1 MNLEELEKIIFCSSS
16 IVIRKYGKELFLNGA
31 VSNIKGRKIDNIY
44 HIYGDVIN
52 STNFTHYKT
61 HIKIDLSNQKLI
73 GTNCSCDDFAENSIH
88 GYNFMCPH
96 LSATTY
102 KFLDSIYKK
111 SNMKKVSVTKNKKTH
126 LNIDIKI
133 ISILNKDILNF
144 KAEFKL
150 EEKHKY
156 LITNLKDF
164 ILNFKL
170 EKPFSVSNQF
180 IYNPLK
186 FDIAPSDIKVLDFIK
201 EHVHENTA
209 DSGRS
214 LIIKAEKLREFLK
227 CAENKKIQFKY
238 NGLEYKVTVVRE
250 NLPVTFT
257 LKTENDFLVL
267 TTHKKL
273 PIPLTEDKSV
283 YFFNNKLYLPSKEQ
297 LLKYNPLYDKFKSKG
312 KIVYNKTLKNYNALI
327 FLLNK
332 ISNNITITEAVKSFA
347 SSTLNFKFL
356 IYKIEENIYCKVY
369 GNYNGVNI
377 NILDK
382 SDSKINS
389 IRNFNEETKLLMKL
403 EYYNFIKHGEELIFN
418 GSYEDFLSILAKKDQ
433 GIYKLGSINLGTGL
447 SNLQIYSSADISIN
461 LYEENGEFNL
471 DYGIGDIETSEFS
484 NILKAYK
491 ANENFYLNK
500 DKKLIDLETPQIKEF
515 ITLIDFL
522 STDNNLSIE
531 KDKTM
536 FAAEAFEKLNI
547 RNFKGKELLK
557 SIENKLNN
565 FNHDKISL
573 PKDLKASLRDY
584 QISGFNWFK
593 NLSKLGL
600 GGILAD
606 EMGLGKTV
614 QTIAFIVS
622 EPEKIFLI
630 ILPTSLLYNWK
641 AEISKFAPI
650 LKVGIAHG
658 TSFKYEKLH
667 ECDVILTTYGTLRN
681 NIEKF
686 KDIKFDYCII
696 DEAQNIKSPSA
707 QITNSVKRIN
717 AKIKFALT
725 GTPIE
730 NNLSELW
737 SIFDF
742 IMPGY
747 LYSKDTFD
755 KKLGS
760 DFERN
765 FESLKLLIKPFI
777 LRRTKKE
784 VIKELPDKIEEK
796 ILVEMTPMQKLIY
809 NSYIKT
815 VRDKLKNSANKNTE
829 IFSYLT
835 KLRQI
840 CLDPSLVL
848 TEYTG
853 GSGKF
858 KIVIELL
865 EEQIASNNKVLLFSQ
880 FTSVLKKISEL
891 FKEKGIEYLY
901 LDGSVPSKERINLTQ
916 KFNTLSKPIVFL
928 ISLKAGGT
936 GLNLTAASSVIHF
949 DPWWNPAVENQATD
963 RAHRI
968 GQKNVVHVIKL
979 VARETIE
986 EKIVLLQEN
995 KKELINNVISG
1006 NLKDSNA
1013 LSKLSKEELLEL
1025 FNR

>member
-1 MNLEELEKIIFCSSS
+1 MNLEELKKIIFHSSS
-16 IVIRKYGKELFLNGA
+16 NVIRKYGKELFLNGA

-44 HIYGDVIN
+44 HIYGEVIN
-52 STNFTHYKT
+52 SNNLTHYKT
-61 HIKIDLSNQKLI
+61 HIKIDLLNEKLI
-73 GTNCSCDDFAENSIH
+73 GTNCSCDDFTRNSIH
-88 GYNFMCPH
+88 GYNFMCQH
-96 LSATTY
+96 LNASAY
-102 KFLDSIYKK
+102 KFLDSVYKK
-111 SNMKKVSVTKNKKTH
+111 SNMKKASNTENKKTYV
-126 LNIDIKI
+126 NINIKI
-133 ISILNKDILNF
+133 ITILNKDIPNF
-144 KAEFKL
+144 KAEFRL
-150 EEKHKY
+150 GEKHKY
-156 LITNLKDF
+156 LITDLKNF
-164 ILNFKL
+164 ILNLKL
-170 EKPFSVSNQF
+170 RKPFSISNQF

-186 FDIAPSDIKVLDFIK
+186 FDIAPSDIKLLNFIK
-201 EHVHENTA
+201 EHACKNTV

-214 LIIKAEKLREFLK
+214 LIIKPEKLKEFLE

-238 NGLEYKVTVVRE
+238 NGLEYAVTVVSQ
-250 NLPVTFT
+250 NLPVNFT
-257 LKTENDFLVL
+257 LKTEANFLVL

-273 PIPLTEDKSV
+273 PIPITQDKSV
-283 YFFNNKLYLPSKEQ
+283 YFFNDKLYLPSKDQ
-297 LLKYNPLYDKFKSKG
+297 LSKYNPLHDKFKSKG
-312 KIVYNKTLKNYNALI
+312 KIVYNKTLKNYNALMI
-327 FLLNK
+327 LLHR
-332 ISNNITITEAVKSFA
+332 ISNSITITESVKSFV
-347 SSTLNFKFL
+347 SSTLSFKL
-356 IYKIEENIYCKVY
+356 HIYKTQGKVYCKAY
-369 GNYNGVNI
+369 GNYNGISI
-377 NILDK
+377 NILNK
-382 SDSKINS
+382 SDSKISS

-418 GSYEDFLSILAKKDQ
+418 GNYEDFLCVLSKKDQ
-433 GIYKLGSINLGTGL
+433 GIYKLGSIILGTGL
-447 SNLQIYSSADISIN
+447 SDLQIYSGTDISVN
-461 LYEENGEFNL
+461 LYKKDEGFNL
-471 DYGIGDIETSEFS
+471 DYGIDDIETSEFS

-491 ANENFYLNK
+491 SNEKFYLNK
-500 DKKLIDLETPQIKEF
+500 DKKLINLEDPKIKEF
-515 ITLIDFL
+515 VTLIDFL
-522 STDNNLSIE
+522 STDDKLGIE

-547 RNFKGKELLK
+547 RNFKGRELLK
-557 SIENKLNN
+557 NIESKLNGL
-565 FNHDKISL
+565 HYDKISI

-584 QISGFNWFK
+584 QISGFKWFK

-622 EPEKIFLI
+622 ELEKISLI
-630 ILPTSLLYNWK
+630 IVPTSLLYNWK
-641 AEISKFAPI
+641 AEINKFAPI

-658 TSFKYEKLH
+658 TSFNYENIH
-667 ECDVILTTYGTLRN
+667 EYDVLLTTYGTLRN

-686 KDIKFDYCII
+686 KDVKFDYCII
-696 DEAQNIKSPSA
+696 DEAQNIKNPSA
-707 QITNSVKRIN
+707 QITNSVKKIN

-747 LYSKDTFD
+747 LYSKEVFD
-755 KKLGS
+755 KKLSS
-760 DFERN
+760 DLERN
-765 FESLKLLIKPFI
+765 FENLKLLIKPFI

-784 VIKELPDKIEEK
+784 VIKDLPDKIEEK

-815 VRDKLKNSANKNTE
+815 VRDKLKNSTNKNTE
-829 IFSYLT
+829 IFSYLI

-848 TEYTG
+848 ADYTG

-865 EEQIASNNKVLLFSQ
+865 EEQMASNNKVLLFSQ
-880 FTSVLKKISEL
+880 FTSVLKKISKL

-901 LDGSVPSKERINLTQ
+901 LDGSIPSKERINLTQ
-916 KFNTLSKPIVFL
+916 KFNTYNKPIVFL

-936 GLNLTAASSVIHF
+936 GLNLTSASSVIHF

-986 EKIVLLQEN
+986 EKIVLLQES
-995 KKELINNVISG
+995 KKELIESVING
-1006 NLKDSNA
+1006 DLKNSNA
-1013 LSKLSKEELLEL
+1013 INKLTKEEMLEL

>member
-1 MNLEELEKIIFCSSS
+1 MNLDKLKKIIFHSSS
-16 IVIRKYGKELFLNGA
+16 NVIRKYGKELFLNGT
-31 VSNIKGRKIDNIY
+31 VSGIKGRKIDNIY
-44 HIYGDVIN
+44 HIYGEVIN

-61 HIKIDLSNQKLI
+61 HIKIDLSNQKLL
-73 GTNCSCDDFAENSIH
+73 GTNCSCDDFTENSIH
-88 GYNFMCPH
+88 SYNFMCPH
-96 LSATTY
+96 LSATAY
-102 KFLDSIYKK
+102 KFLDSVYKK
-111 SNMKKVSVTKNKKTH
+111 SNIKKTSNTENKKIYV
-126 LNIDIKI
+126 NIDIKI
-133 ISILNKDILNF
+133 IAILNKDILNF
-144 KAEFKL
+144 KAEFRL
-150 EEKHKY
+150 GEKHKY
-156 LITNLKDF
+156 LISDLNGF
-164 ILNFKL
+164 ILSLKL
-170 EKPFSVSNQF
+170 KKTFSLNNQF

-186 FDIAPSDIKVLDFIK
+186 FDIAPSNIKILNFIK
-201 EHVHENTA
+201 EHARKNTV

-214 LIIKAEKLREFLK
+214 LMIKPEKLNEFLK
-227 CAENKKIQFKY
+227 CGENKKIQFKY
-238 NGLEYKVTVVRE
+238 NGLEYAVTVVSQ
-250 NLPVTFT
+250 NLPVSFT

-273 PIPLTEDKSV
+273 PIPLTQDKSV
-283 YFFNNKLYLPSKEQ
+283 YFFHDKLYLPSKEQ
-297 LLKYNPLYDKFKSKG
+297 LSKYNPLYDKFKSKG
-312 KIVYNKTLKNYNALI
+312 KILYNKTLKNYNALMI
-327 FLLNK
+327 LLHK
-332 ISNNITITEAVKSFA
+332 ISNNITITEEVKNFA

-356 IYKIEENIYCKVY
+356 IYKIEEKIYCKAY
-369 GNYNGVNI
+369 ENYNDVSI
-377 NILDK
+377 NILDRN
-382 SDSKINS
+382 DSKISS
-389 IRNFNEETKLLMKL
+389 IRNFNEETKLIMKL
-403 EYYNFIKHGEELIFN
+403 EYCNFIRHGEKFIFN
-418 GSYEDFLSILAKKDQ
+418 GNYEDFLGVLSKKDQ
-433 GIYKLGSINLGTGL
+433 GIYKLGSIILGTGL
-447 SNLQIYSSADISIN
+447 SDLQIYSATDINVN
-461 LYEENGEFNL
+461 LYKKDEGFNL
-471 DYGIGDIETSEFS
+471 DYGIGDIETYEFS

-491 ANENFYLNK
+491 SNEKFYLNK
-500 DKKLIDLETPQIKEF
+500 NKKLIDLEDPKIKEF
-515 ITLIDFL
+515 VTLIDFL
-522 STDNNLSIE
+522 STDDNLGIE

-547 RNFKGKELLK
+547 RNFKGRELLK
-557 SIENKLNN
+557 NIESKLNDLN
-565 FNHDKISL
+565 YNKISL
-573 PKDLKASLRDY
+573 PKNLKASLRDY
-584 QISGFNWFK
+584 QVSGFKWFK
-593 NLSKLGL
+593 NLSNLGL

-622 EPEKIFLI
+622 EPEKISLI
-630 ILPTSLLYNWK
+630 IVPTSLLYNWK
-641 AEISKFAPI
+641 AEINKFAPI

-658 TSFKYEKLH
+658 TSFKYENLH
-667 ECDVILTTYGTLRN
+667 EYDVLLTTYGTLRN

-696 DEAQNIKSPSA
+696 DEAQNIKNPSA
-707 QITNSVKRIN
+707 QITNSVKKIN

-747 LYSKDTFD
+747 LYSKEVFD
-755 KKLGS
+755 KKLAS
-760 DFERN
+760 HFERN
-765 FESLKLLIKPFI
+765 FENLKLLIKPFI

-784 VIKELPDKIEEK
+784 VIKDLPDKIEEK

-815 VRDKLKNSANKNTE
+815 VRDKLKNSTNKNTE
-829 IFSYLT
+829 IFSYLI
-835 KLRQI
+835 KLRQL

-848 TEYTG
+848 TDYTG

-901 LDGSVPSKERINLTQ
+901 LDGSIPPKERINLTQ
-916 KFNTLSKPIVFL
+916 KFNTYNKPIVFL

-936 GLNLTAASSVIHF
+936 GLNLTAANSVIHF

-995 KKELINNVISG
+995 KKELIESVING
-1006 NLKDSNA
+1006 DLKNSDAIN
-1013 LSKLSKEELLEL
+1013 KLTKEEMLEL